1 MTDHLLLDVTGE
13 RSRLLTANQRLHY
26 KQRGERTAYW
36 RTRAA
41 TLVVPR
47 FATARIV
54 LTFAWPDKRRRDVAN
69 LYPTAKAI
77 VDGLVDAGL
86 LPDDNDNH
94 LTGPDL
100 RRGYGPWSITVQVE
114 GERA

>member
-1 MTDHLLLDVTGE
+1 MTSVVQFGVTGD
-13 RSRLLTANQRLHY
+13 RAQLLTANQRLHY
-26 KQRGERTAYW
+26 QPRRERTAYW

-41 TLVVPR
+41 ALVVPR

-54 LTFAWPDKRRRDVAN
+54 VTFAFPDRRRRDVAN

-86 LPDDNDNH
+86 LPDDNDQH

-100 RRGYGPWSITVQVE
+100 RRAHGPWSITVKVE

>member
-1 MTDHLLLDVTGE
+1 MTAVLQLDVTGD
-13 RSRLLTANQRLHY
+13 RAQLLTANQRMHFHD
-26 KQRGERTAYW
+26 KRRRTTYW
-36 RTRAA
+36 RQLAA
-41 TLVVPR
+41 ELVVPQ
-47 FATARIV
+47 FTTARIV
-54 LTFAWPDKRRRDVAN
+54 ITFTLPERRRRDVAN

-100 RRGYGPWSITVQVE
+100 RRGYGPWAITVKVE